1 MRHNPEGRIDENYPW
16 SRLFKRFDDRSQK
29 IVYLVG
35 DSWLP
40 NFYCQR
46 IFVNQYKDCMLINAS
61 VGGNSNALIINTLKK
76 DIEMLKT
83 FKQEVYIVVCFSE
96 VGRSL
101 IELRSVSP
109 KNYSSTHYYLAEIL
123 KKQYKEVNDIA
134 SGFKKYITTAFIDN
148 NFNNNK
154 SILDFC
160 IAGKKSRP
168 KDVFTIFSN
177 NLYEYLKKVDSQT
190 VTTMLGSP
198 DRRNIFNFDLISDI
212 DKSIAMKDYMESC
225 PEIDE
230 TLHPFVHLPY
240 EKFFEHVFEVLD
252 NDIQI

>member
-1 MRHNPEGRIDENYPW
+1 MRHTPEGRINENYPW
-16 SRLFKRFDDRSQK
+16 SRLFERFDDRSQK

-61 VGGNSNALIINTLKK
+61 AGGNSNSLIINTLKK

-101 IELRSVSP
+101 IELKSASP

-123 KKQYKEVNDIA
+123 KKQYKEANDIA
-134 SGFKKYITTAFIDN
+134 SGFKNYITTAFIDN

-177 NLYEYLKKVDSQT
+177 NLYDYLKNSSIK
-190 VTTMLGSP
+190 
-198 DRRNIFNFDLISDI
+198 IFNFDFISDI
-212 DKSIAMKDYMESC
+212 DKSIAMRDYMESC
-225 PEIDE
+225 PEVDE

-252 NDIQI
+252 NDVQI